1 MAIIKTIKSTRKKT
15 SVLKNM
21 DKNQLLCTMYGN
33 VISTVSMEKS
43 MKFPQTFKTQLP
55 IQSINSTSEYFSKK
69 NKNTNL
75 K

>member
-1 MAIIKTIKSTRKKT
+1 
-15 SVLKNM
+15 M
-21 DKNQLLCTMYGN
+21 DKNQLFCTMYGN

-55 IQSINSTSEYFSKK
+55 IQSIKSTSEYFSKK
-69 NKNTNL
+69 NKNINL